1 MSLFTNYNDWRNTMI
16 ERAGLTLDR
25 DYSKEP
31 LSVLE
36 DENVEEPRSFIKLYG
51 ADYHRKVVGW
61 FQQALSEA

>member
-25 DYSKEP
+25 DYCKER

-36 DENVEEPRSFIKLYG
+36 DENAEETRSFIKLYG
-51 ADYHRKVVGW
+51 ADYHRKVVGG
-61 FQQALSEA
+61 FQ